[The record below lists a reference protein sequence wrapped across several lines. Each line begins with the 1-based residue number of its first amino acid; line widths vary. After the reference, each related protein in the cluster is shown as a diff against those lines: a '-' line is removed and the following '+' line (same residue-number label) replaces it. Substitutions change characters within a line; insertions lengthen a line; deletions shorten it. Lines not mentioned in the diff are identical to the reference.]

1 MYLKG
6 RISMV
11 LQQLADAAPLYSEKD
26 LIVAHRFDSKGFP
39 SEEVWTAR
47 DFGPLELLF
56 APHSSQLK
64 DTHITHS
71 HNAVVGFPKLV
82 RGAHPDKKVLALA
95 IDGRSRNKM
104 SHKES
109 LKGCLY
115 WLIERTSSPKQANLV
130 LEAVKMKMTLSL
142 TLPTSKKEMK
152 DEWGQT
158 EMPSVPVILNKG
170 PIKARTRLQ
179 VLDKGK

>member
-1 MYLKG
+1 MG
-6 RISMV
+6 GG
-11 LQQLADAAPLYSEKD
+11 E
-26 LIVAHRFDSKGFP
+26 G
-39 SEEVWTAR
+39 
-47 DFGPLELLF
+47 
-56 APHSSQLK
+56 
-64 DTHITHS
+64 
-71 HNAVVGFPKLV
+71 
-82 RGAHPDKKVLALA
+82 GAHPDKKVLALA
-95 IDGRSRNKM
+95 IDSRSRNKM
-104 SHKES
+104 SHRES

-142 TLPTSKKEMK
+142 TLPTCKKETK

-158 EMPSVPVILNKG
+158 DMPSVPVIFNKE

>member
-1 MYLKG
+1 MTMAARVGWKDKAQQQNNAFALIGGADHLCKAMYLKG

-39 SEEVWTAR
+39 SAEVWTAR

-71 HNAVVGFPKLV
+71 HRRSSILV
-82 RGAHPDKKVLALA
+82 MG
-95 IDGRSRNKM
+95 
-104 SHKES
+104 
-109 LKGCLY
+109 KG
-115 WLIERTSSPKQANLV
+115 
-130 LEAVKMKMTLSL
+130 L
-142 TLPTSKKEMK
+142 TLFPTKCR
-152 DEWGQT
+152 
-158 EMPSVPVILNKG
+158 VYFLFV
-170 PIKARTRLQ
+170 
-179 VLDKGK
+179 